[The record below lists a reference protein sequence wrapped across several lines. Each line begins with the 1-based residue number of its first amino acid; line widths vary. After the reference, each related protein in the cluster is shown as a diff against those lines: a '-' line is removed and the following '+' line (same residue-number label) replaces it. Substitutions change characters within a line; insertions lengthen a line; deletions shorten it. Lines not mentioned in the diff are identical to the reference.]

1 MRLVLILFLCLL
13 SGQAWAATPVCD
25 GTAVS
30 GCQYVGQASTCTN
43 NGDGTISTC
52 AATSN
57 GAGRRRGWSNINW
70 GAMGADT
77 VLCLVGDDTE
87 TIRLNIQ
94 ASGAAGQ
101 YLKIT
106 GDCAGQTT
114 KPVLKT
120 TGSSALIDGTD
131 DGYIWLDFF
140 EIQGGAAANIQQIR
154 FEATTANRAGI
165 KMTRLKVSNALSTAA
180 APSHCIYLHANA
192 TYSHSDVIIQNTEV
206 FNCGAGNTTN
216 SDGINIE
223 SVSSGL
229 LIEDIDAHDNYY
241 NGIDISRG
249 GTSPILRRI
258 HSYRNGMGGVKT
270 HCINGSSTG
279 GLITALLSHDNGQWA
294 LEFDDWPNTTV
305 ANNTLIGASA
315 APAIKPGSSV
325 FGSIRVS
332 NDNPGTCTQTGNSF
346 YNNLMTADYQAG
358 VFRIYDGT
366 LSDWTNPG
374 VGNNTFNG
382 NLMWQRGS
390 QTPLIYLP
398 NDLANNV
405 TAANFR
411 TWQES
416 HLLDQNVEP
425 KMVGGQSPSTVS
437 GFRLSGASTLRRA
450 GVELNLGNVQ
460 DYGNRAFA
468 HPPSI
473 GAWEVASG
481 DLAASRTTRD

>member
-94 ASGAAGQ
+94 AS
-101 YLKIT
+101 
-106 GDCAGQTT
+106 
-114 KPVLKT
+114 
-120 TGSSALIDGTD
+120 
-131 DGYIWLDFF
+131 
-140 EIQGGAAANIQQIR
+140 GAAANIQQIR